1 MGVSP
6 VISADARAGRPCH
19 SEAALGATQASAS
32 FRCARRE
39 RVAKPLQ
46 RDFAFPSVIYHW
58 EWIIRDQLLGG
69 RFSESRRI
77 NILEF
82 RHPAFDV
89 VARRMWV
96 YQVQNLPSQTPL
108 PICLVS
114 VMFAGSCCIV

>member
-1 MGVSP
+1 MHRRSLHV
-6 VISADARAGRPCH
+6 A
-19 SEAALGATQASAS
+19 AS

-39 RVAKPLQ
+39 RVAKPVE

-82 RHPAFDV
+82 RHPPLDV
-89 VARRMWV
+89 VALRIVGFRLRPGILNPEIGSCV
-96 YQVQNLPSQTPL
+96 CAGASAPL
-108 PICLVS
+108 P
-114 VMFAGSCCIV
+114 AAIVRSDIAV